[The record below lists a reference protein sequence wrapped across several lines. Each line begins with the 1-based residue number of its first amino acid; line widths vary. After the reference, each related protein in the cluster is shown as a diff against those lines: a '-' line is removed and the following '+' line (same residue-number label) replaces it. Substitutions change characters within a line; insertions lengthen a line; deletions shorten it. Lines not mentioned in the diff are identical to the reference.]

1 MLKREVHDAAVNQS
15 SFCLRSRPLLAGQ
28 SPEERPAPVPAPS
41 YLFFILLY
49 ALIGLILGGGR
60 ADRGEARFWLWAGV
74 CMALLLLL
82 PLVPFQPL
90 YQVSVFLVT
99 SHVEILPALLL
110 GICVSHLLP
119 GRQRS

>member
-1 MLKREVHDAAVNQS
+1 MMLKKRFLLALIIYIAGNL
-15 SFCLRSRPLLAGQ
+15 LRSFLRLSRYA
-28 SPEERPAPVPAPS
+28 SAA
-41 YLFFILLY
+41 YLFFVLLY
-49 ALIGLILGGGR
+49 FLVGLALAGGNTEEGKS
-60 ADRGEARFWLWAGV
+60 RFWLWAGV

-90 YQVSVFLVT
+90 FQVSVFLVT

>member
-1 MLKREVHDAAVNQS
+1 MLLSTKARFVSALALYLLGNLLWSV
-15 SFCLRSRPLLAGQ
+15 LPLSRHPFG
-28 SPEERPAPVPAPS
+28 S